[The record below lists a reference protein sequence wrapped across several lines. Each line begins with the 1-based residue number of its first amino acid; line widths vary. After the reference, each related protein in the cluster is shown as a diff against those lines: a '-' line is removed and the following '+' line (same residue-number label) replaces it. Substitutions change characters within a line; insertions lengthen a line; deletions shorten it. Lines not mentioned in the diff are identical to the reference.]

1 MPRQYLSDTT
11 GALHHVICRGIDRRK
26 ISIDKD
32 DYLLFLKRLEARRFL
47 QLHREARVKNLRQL
61 YCSIPPCP
69 LCSMRAYFPV
79 FDDNALFD
87 SFCL

>member
-11 GALHHVICRGIDRRK
+11 GALHHVICRGIDRQK

-32 DYLLFLKRLEARRFL
+32 DYSIFLKRLAARRFV

-61 YCSIPPCP
+61 LLNSP
-69 LCSMRAYFPV
+69 LPS
-79 FDDNALFD
+79 LFHEG
-87 SFCL
+87 LLPRI